1 MTWSCGHTDAAMDY
15 MRTAIALVRQEYPD
29 LPYCFSFDGENT
41 HFYHERDLSFFDLAE
56 HHIWMTKLNKQ
67 QFYHEVGQA
76 KDGRF
81 TEEAYHLLAD
91 HALDVY
97 HNKEDYWKQLLVDG
111 IQTLA
116 ADAKAAGLPLATTEC
131 WGITDYKDFPML
143 PWDWVKDLCAL
154 GVETAC
160 QTGQWALMATSN
172 FAAPQF
178 CGMWRDVAWHQRL
191 TTMIHEAPLP
201 PEAEKTALG
210 RAMRW

>member
-1 MTWSCGHTDAAMDY
+1 MW
-15 MRTAIALVRQEYPD
+15 TAFRR
-29 LPYCFSFDGENT
+29 S
-41 HFYHERDLSFFDLAE
+41 
-56 HHIWMTKLNKQ
+56 
-67 QFYHEVGQA
+67 
-76 KDGRF
+76 
-81 TEEAYHLLAD
+81 
-91 HALDVY
+91 
-97 HNKEDYWKQLLVDG
+97 
-111 IQTLA
+111 A

-143 PWDWVKDLCAL
+143 PWGWVKDLCAL

-210 RAMRW
+210 AHDAVGMKYHFQISRAAV

>member
-1 MTWSCGHTDAAMDY
+1 MY
-15 MRTAIALVRQEYPD
+15 KRQ
-29 LPYCFSFDGENT
+29 
-41 HFYHERDLSFFDLAE
+41 
-56 HHIWMTKLNKQ
+56 
-67 QFYHEVGQA
+67 
-76 KDGRF
+76 
-81 TEEAYHLLAD
+81 
-91 HALDVY
+91 
-97 HNKEDYWKQLLVDG
+97 
-111 IQTLA
+111 
-116 ADAKAAGLPLATTEC
+116 TTEC

>member
-1 MTWSCGHTDAAMDY
+1 M
-15 MRTAIALVRQEYPD
+15 
-29 LPYCFSFDGENT
+29 
-41 HFYHERDLSFFDLAE
+41 YHS
-56 HHIWMTKLNKQ
+56 
-67 QFYHEVGQA
+67 
-76 KDGRF
+76 
-81 TEEAYHLLAD
+81 
-91 HALDVY
+91 
-97 HNKEDYWKQLLVDG
+97 KEKYWKQLLVDG

-131 WGITDYKDFPML
+131 WGITDYKDFAML
-143 PWDWVKDLCAL
+143 PWGWVKDLCAL

-191 TTMIHEAPLP
+191 TTMIHKAPLP

-210 RAMRW
+210 RAMRWE

>member
-1 MTWSCGHTDAAMDY
+1 MAKKNGFVKEFKEFISRGSV
-15 MRTAIALVRQEYPD
+15 I
-29 LPYCFSFDGENT
+29 
-41 HFYHERDLSFFDLAE
+41 DLA
-56 HHIWMTKLNKQ
+56 
-67 QFYHEVGQA
+67 VGVIIGGAFQ
-76 KDGRF
+76 KI
-81 TEEAYHLLAD
+81 
-91 HALDVY
+91 V
-97 HNKEDYWKQLLVDG
+97 NSLVNDIIMPVISLVTGG
-111 IQTLA
+111 IDFNNWFLPLGKGDFATA

-191 TTMIHEAPLP
+191 TTMIHEASLP

-210 RAMRW
+210 RTMRWK